1 MQEAFRESPQNS
13 APQLIAREQLSPEL
27 VKEFEVY
34 LQSLPPLERT
44 NQLQKINSELKEL
57 SEAGIAG
64 DELSQEFKTL
74 LLTIQDTE
82 SVKQTGLE
90 KKQKMEVEE
99 QKTEVVEQKTE
110 VVEQK
115 TEVVEQKTEVV
126 EQTDLEKR
134 QKIEVDKKRKLEN
147 LAAESLLLERQQV
160 LKSQISALTGKSPQE
175 LIPGYDTEV
184 EKASEELKKQGKNP
198 ALAETVVLLSHENAI
213 LKSVPPNKTDELAQ
227 LRASF
232 GELRSLAGTQ

>member
-27 VKEFEVY
+27 VREFESY
-34 LQSLPPLERT
+34 LQNLPPTERI

-74 LLTIQDTE
+74 LLAIQNTSTLSQKTE
-82 SVKQTGLE
+82 IEG
-90 KKQKMEVEE
+90 
-99 QKTEVVEQKTE
+99 QKTEVVEKTEVEKEKKTE
-110 VVEQK
+110 VVEK
-115 TEVVEQKTEVV
+115 TEVEKEKKTELDKTKAIEQKNLKTQSE
-126 EQTDLEKR
+126 TDLKF
-134 QKIEVDKKRKLEN
+134 
-147 LAAESLLLERQQV
+147 LLERQQV

-175 LIPGYDTEV
+175 LIPGYATEV

>member
-27 VKEFEVY
+27 VREFESY
-34 LQSLPPLERT
+34 LQNLPPLERT

-57 SEAGIAG
+57 SEAGITG
-64 DELSQEFKTL
+64 DELSQEFKAL

-90 KKQKMEVEE
+90 KKQKTEVAEH
-99 QKTEVVEQKTE
+99 KTEVAEKTE
-110 VVEQK
+110 VEKKVENTEQK
-115 TEVVEQKTEVV
+115 NLKTQSE
-126 EQTDLEKR
+126 TDLKF
-134 QKIEVDKKRKLEN
+134 
-147 LAAESLLLERQQV
+147 LLERQQV

-175 LIPGYDTEV
+175 LIPGYATEV

>member
-27 VKEFEVY
+27 VREFEVY
-34 LQSLPPLERT
+34 LQNLPPLERA

-64 DELSQEFKTL
+64 DELSQEFKAL
-74 LLTIQDTE
+74 LLTIQNTSTLSEKTE
-82 SVKQTGLE
+82 IEEQTGLE
-90 KKQKMEVEE
+90 KKESIVEKKE
-99 QKTEVVEQKTE
+99 SIVEKNT
-110 VVEQK
+110 
-115 TEVVEQKTEVV
+115 
-126 EQTDLEKR
+126 
-134 QKIEVDKKRKLEN
+134 
-147 LAAESLLLERQQV
+147 AESLLLERQQV
-160 LKSQISALTGKSPQE
+160 LKSQISTLTGKSPQE
-175 LIPGYDTEV
+175 LIPGYATEV

>member
-13 APQLIAREQLSPEL
+13 VPQLIAREQLSPEL
-27 VKEFEVY
+27 VREFESY
-34 LQSLPPLERT
+34 LQNLPPLERT

-57 SEAGIAG
+57 SEAGITG
-64 DELSQEFKTL
+64 DELSQEFKAL

-90 KKQKMEVEE
+90 KN
-99 QKTEVVEQKTE
+99 QKTEVAEHKTE
-110 VVEQK
+110 VAEK
-115 TEVVEQKTEVV
+115 TEVEKKVENTEQKNLKTQSE
-126 EQTDLEKR
+126 TDLKF
-134 QKIEVDKKRKLEN
+134 
-147 LAAESLLLERQQV
+147 LLERQQV

-175 LIPGYDTEV
+175 LIPGYATEV